1 MQEWHPQV
9 CVPTRWQTRSR
20 PEPFYFLIWWK
31 KKKNKFNS
39 KAKNKTYWQTFVLL
53 FPSSLGKPYSEKS
66 SSLYYFFLFFFFP
79 KIAFLSLSITEQ
91 KRQSKIKALLLL
103 LGDKPMFLDCCIVT
117 VQTVWLE
124 SKVWNCSLLQSPNWR
139 SSVATKNTG
148 NELLQAEATHNC
160 SMF

>member
-31 KKKNKFNS
+31 KKKTNS
-39 KAKNKTYWQTFVLL
+39 TAKPRIKHIDRLL
-53 FPSSLGKPYSEKS
+53 YSCFLPLWASHTVKS
-66 SSLYYFFLFFFFP
+66 QAHCITSFFFFFFP
-79 KIAFLSLSITEQ
+79 KIASLSLSITEQ